1 MSTTPAVPKTLDLAK
16 EPIEDPDK
24 DPRKDQRKERSAV
37 RSLLR
42 LWPYVRPV
50 RGRLFTAAVVAV
62 VASCAGLVI
71 PLVLKWMVDGPVAG
85 RDTGG
90 VWLGALFLFLLGVVE
105 AVLFGLRRWL
115 VARPLAGVEA
125 AMRADLYRHL
135 QRLPV
140 AFHDRWPS
148 GQLLSRGTTDLMLL
162 RMFLAFPLT
171 FLLVNGVTI
180 LVGVIIMLAQEW
192 TLGLVLLAPAVP
204 VMIVC
209 WLFEKRYSKVAR
221 QAQDQVGDLT
231 TLVEESVLG
240 IRIIKGFGRHR
251 SQALAFR
258 DLSRTLRG
266 TELAK
271 ARLLAAI
278 FAAITILP
286 ELAIGAALV
295 LGTVQVA
302 DGELSTGTLVAF
314 LSTALALRW
323 PIESIGFLLAM
334 SQEAATATERYFEVL
349 DAEPESGGAG
359 SGAGAASRTGSGT
372 RAGTST
378 GSGMEAGTSAGAAAL
393 HGGTRTTV
401 PHPATASGADAGAE
415 GGSGA
420 AAAATHGGTPTAAAA
435 TASGAA
441 SGKGADAAS
450 AASAAAH
457 RGTPT
462 AAGATAGADAAAAAT
477 HSGTRTA
484 VPAPADAPDATSGEG
499 ASATPGADP
508 AVRRGTP
515 TAEAT
520 PAGALDVDVAAG
532 VAATA
537 RHGRTPTAAAATARA
552 SDADTGAGAGV
563 AAAAGHGGSPAVT
576 AIPAT
581 APSAAGTR
589 TGGLQFHGV
598 RFRYPDAPADS
609 TPILDRIDLHIRPG
623 ETMALVGATGTGK
636 TTLTAL
642 VPRLHEVTR
651 GRITLDGVDITDM
664 PRETLR
670 ALVAVAF
677 EEPTLFSAS
686 VGENVL
692 MGAGSGAG
700 EAELNRAL
708 AVAQADFTH
717 GLPQGTDTQ
726 VGEQGLSLSGG
737 QRQRLALARAVVGR
751 PRFLVLDDPL
761 SALDVHTE
769 TLVEAALRRVLA
781 ETTALVVAHRPSTVL
796 LADRVALLSRGR
808 IAAVGTHHELLRTN
822 AEYAWLMSGTAE
834 GTADRTTGET
844 AAGTTEEDT
853 R

>member
-1 MSTTPAVPKTLDLAK
+1 MPTTPAPAADTPAEEATET
-16 EPIEDPDK
+16 EPA
-24 DPRKDQRKERSAV
+24 RSRSAV

-50 RGRLFTAAVVAV
+50 RVRLFTAAVVAV
-62 VASCAGLVI
+62 LASCTGLVI
-71 PLVLKWMVDGPVAG
+71 PLVLKWIVDGPVAD

-90 VWLGALFLFLLGVVE
+90 VWLGALYLLLLGLAE

-125 AMRADLYRHL
+125 SMRADLYRHL

-180 LVGVIIMLAQEW
+180 LIGFVIMLAQEW

-209 WLFEKRYSKVAR
+209 WLFEKQYSKVAR
-221 QAQDQVGDLT
+221 RAQDQVGDLT

-240 IRIIKGFGRHR
+240 IRIVKGFGRHR

-271 ARLLAAI
+271 ARLLAWI

-334 SQEAATATERYFEVL
+334 SQEAATATERYFEVM
-349 DAEPESGGAG
+349 DAEPESVGTSSATG
-359 SGAGAASRTGSGT
+359 SSTGSATGSG
-372 RAGTST
+372 
-378 GSGMEAGTSAGAAAL
+378 
-393 HGGTRTTV
+393 
-401 PHPATASGADAGAE
+401 TASGADLA
-415 GGSGA
+415 
-420 AAAATHGGTPTAAAA
+420 
-435 TASGAA
+435 
-441 SGKGADAAS
+441 
-450 AASAAAH
+450 
-457 RGTPT
+457 
-462 AAGATAGADAAAAAT
+462 
-477 HSGTRTA
+477 
-484 VPAPADAPDATSGEG
+484 
-499 ASATPGADP
+499 
-508 AVRRGTP
+508 
-515 TAEAT
+515 
-520 PAGALDVDVAAG
+520 
-532 VAATA
+532 
-537 RHGRTPTAAAATARA
+537 
-552 SDADTGAGAGV
+552 
-563 AAAAGHGGSPAVT
+563 
-576 AIPAT
+576 
-581 APSAAGTR
+581 
-589 TGGLQFHGV
+589 TGGLRFHAV
-598 RFRYPDAPADS
+598 QFRYPDAPAGS
-609 TPILDRIDLHIRPG
+609 APVLDRIDLHIRSG
-623 ETMALVGATGTGK
+623 ETMALVGGTGTGK

-642 VPRLHEVTR
+642 VPRLHEVTA
-651 GRITLDGVDITDM
+651 GRITLDGVDITEM

-692 MGAGSGAG
+692 MGAEAHAG
-700 EAELNRAL
+700 ETELNRAL
-708 AVAQADFTH
+708 AVAQADFVH
-717 GLPQGTDTQ
+717 ALPQDTDTQ

-769 TLVEAALRRVLA
+769 ALVEAALRRVLA
-781 ETTALVVAHRPSTVL
+781 DTTALVVAHRPSTVM
-796 LADRVALLSRGR
+796 LADRVALLSEGR
-808 IAAVGTHHELLRTN
+808 ITAVGTHHELLRTS

-834 GTADRTTGET
+834 TTETQDTTQET
-844 AAGTTEEDT
+844 ATATTTATLEGDK